1 MRICCLCCQWWQQI
15 DQIAGL
21 PRGVRLLRGQLQ
33 VKDGAALA
41 AGVQVLA
48 LHQRPGGAG
57 GGTGGVG
64 QGAGIQVQRGGQG
77 VLPVGQGGSGVA
89 GLVGLKAFV
98 QRLGLLGVQ
107 PRIQRA
113 AKAAKLAVM
122 AVAQGQQAVPQRG

>member
-1 MRICCLCCQWWQQI
+1 MRICCQWWQQI
-15 DQIAGL
+15 DQIAGF
-21 PRGVRLLRGQLQ
+21 PRGVRRLRGQLQ

-48 LHQRPGGAG
+48 LHQRPGGAGEG

-113 AKAAKLAVM
+113 AKAAKLAVV
-122 AVAQGQQAVPQRG
+122 AVAQGQQAVLQRG

>member
-1 MRICCLCCQWWQQI
+1 MAQAALAHLLPLLPVVAATG
-15 DQIAGL
+15 QIAAGF

-48 LHQRPGGAG
+48 LHQRPGGAGGG

-98 QRLGLLGVQ
+98 QWLGLLGV
-107 PRIQRA
+107 
-113 AKAAKLAVM
+113 
-122 AVAQGQQAVPQRG
+122 